1 MENGRIRHI
10 AIFTLK
16 YPVDSA
22 EAMNFLQDG
31 ESILRAIPV
40 VENFEVLRQV
50 SSKTTFDFGFSME
63 FKSSDD
69 YATYNNH
76 PSHQSFVENR
86 WKKEVK
92 DFQEIDFL
100 NLD

>member
-1 MENGRIRHI
+1 MEYGRIRHM

-16 YPVDSA
+16 YPEDSK
-22 EAMNFLQDG
+22 EAMKFLQDG

-50 SSKTTFDFGFSME
+50 SSKTTFDYGFSME
-63 FKSSDD
+63 FKNQDD
-69 YATYNNH
+69 YDTYNNH

-86 WKKEVK
+86 WKKEVT

-100 NLD
+100 KS